1 MLLVTLCYVLLYPQ
15 KKKAIS
21 RRKDISDNLATYC
34 YQMRVSTII
43 MYSTIAF
50 KMELSSVTRDCCYHR
65 PPLGCI
71 AATWH

>member
-43 MYSTIAF
+43 STIAF
-50 KMELSSVTRDCCYHR
+50 KMKLSSVTY
-65 PPLGCI
+65 
-71 AATWH
+71 